1 MLLVDIDNLKI
12 INDLRGHSTGD
23 AVVAR
28 TADAIRRSLRPRDD
42 CARLGDEFLIYA
54 RDCSKEEAVEI
65 AEAILRRLAKQG
77 MPLVGAAF
85 SVSIG
90 IAAHEGGGADY
101 ARIHREADAALHQT
115 RAEGRNRLVVYDATT
130 APPLHSD
137 HPPQVL
143 V

>member
-1 MLLVDIDNLKI
+1 
-12 INDLRGHSTGD
+12 
-23 AVVAR
+23 VVAR
-28 TADAIRRSLRPRDD
+28 TADAIRRSLRPRED

-54 RDCSKEEAVEI
+54 PDCSK
-65 AEAILRRLAKQG
+65 RRGRGNRRGNPSPFGKSG
-77 MPLVGAAF
+77 DAACRRGVH
-85 SVSIG
+85 VSIG

-101 ARIHREADAALHQT
+101 ARIHREADTALHQA
-115 RAEGRNRLVVYDATT
+115 RAEGRNRIVVYDATT